1 MRPSWSAA
9 RPCSACADAG
19 RPSSVCR
26 AGSSEAE
33 RADAGRGRRVDA
45 VLGRD
50 AVAGRDDDFAAGAEL
65 RSGGAEHGRFAPAA
79 AAPVNVERSDA
90 DAPLTQSTPRGAD
103 WLITAVRPL
112 APTQAQRTE
121 PRNWPAGIW
130 QTESAALL

>member
-1 MRPSWSAA
+1 MSSAFDVTVA
-9 RPCSACADAG
+9 KLAPVNAEPEPEGEMDANACA
-19 RPSSVCR
+19 
-26 AGSSEAE
+26 
-33 RADAGRGRRVDA
+33 
-45 VLGRD
+45 D
-50 AVAGRDDDFAAGAEL
+50 AVAGRDAVVGRAGAEL

-90 DAPLTQSTPRGAD
+90 EAPLTQSTPRGAD

-130 QTESAALL
+130 QTESAVVTR